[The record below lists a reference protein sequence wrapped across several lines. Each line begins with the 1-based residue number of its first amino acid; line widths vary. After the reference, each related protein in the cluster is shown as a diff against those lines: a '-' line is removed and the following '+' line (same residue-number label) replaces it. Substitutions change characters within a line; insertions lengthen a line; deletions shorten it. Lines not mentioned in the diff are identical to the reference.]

1 MTQPAAQASSR
12 PSSGPAAQHGSAAAK
27 LGVSHLRKVL
37 PNGTVL
43 IDDVSFTVARGE
55 FVALLGASGAGKS
68 LTLRCVLGL
77 TRATSGAAQFD
88 DAEGT
93 RHDLFGLRGAG
104 LRAARR
110 RMGVIFQGAN
120 LVRRL
125 TVLEN
130 VMIGRLGYMHP
141 LRSWLYGFDDS
152 DARVAFAALE
162 RCNIAALAHRIT
174 GSLSGGEMQRV
185 AIARAIHQQP
195 DLYLADEPV
204 SSLDPGNAR
213 SIMELLRPL
222 ADSHPVLGVFHQPD
236 LVACYCTRA
245 IALRNGRIHY
255 DGPADIPASVLR
267 DIYGEELSAISLREP
282 AVLPSPSVALVPSAP
297 PVAAP
302 SAPSVAAAA
311 PARSAH
317 AAREVG

>member
-1 MTQPAAQASSR
+1 MRAVANSNANARLTVR
-12 PSSGPAAQHGSAAAK
+12 
-27 LGVSHLRKVL
+27 HLRKEL
-37 PNGTVL
+37 PDGKVI
-43 IDDVSFTVARGE
+43 IDDVSFSVARGE

-77 TRATSGAAQFD
+77 TQATAGTAEFD
-88 DAEGT
+88 DAQGT
-93 RHDLFGLRGAG
+93 QHQLIGLRGRS

-130 VMIGRLGYMHP
+130 VMIGRLGYMNP
-141 LRSWLYGFDDS
+141 LRSWLYGFDDN
-152 DARVAFAALE
+152 DAHAALE
-162 RCNIAALAHRIT
+162 SLECCKITSLAHRIT

-213 SIMELLRPL
+213 AIMELLRPL
-222 ADSHPVLGVFHQPD
+222 AETHPVLGVFHQPE

-255 DGPADIPASVLR
+255 DGPPNIPAATLR
-267 DIYGEELSAISLREP
+267 DIYGEELSALTSEANP
-282 AVLPSPSVALVPSAP
+282 GNP
-297 PVAAP
+297 
-302 SAPSVAAAA
+302 AAAISYA
-311 PARSAH
+311 
-317 AAREVG
+317 

>member
-1 MTQPAAQASSR
+1 MRTAS
-12 PSSGPAAQHGSAAAK
+12 QHDGVSAS

-43 IDDVSFTVARGE
+43 IDDVSFTVSRGE

-77 TRATSGAAQFD
+77 TRPSGGEAHFD

-93 RHDLFGLRGAG
+93 RHELFGLRGAG

-130 VMIGRLGYMHP
+130 VMIGRLGYVNP
-141 LRSWLYGFDDS
+141 LRSWLYGFDDD
-152 DARVAFAALE
+152 DARIAFAALE

-213 SIMELLRPL
+213 AIMELLRPL
-222 ADSHPVLGVFHQPD
+222 AEAHPVLGVFHQPD

-267 DIYGEELSAISLREP
+267 DIYGEELGAVSQREP
-282 AVLPSPSVALVPSAP
+282 VLRPAMP
-297 PVAAP
+297 
-302 SAPSVAAAA
+302 AAAA
-311 PARSAH
+311 SSSTRMPSSPAAANSAR
-317 AAREVG
+317 AEREVG

>member
-1 MTQPAAQASSR
+1 MNAAVNAR
-12 PSSGPAAQHGSAAAK
+12 ADAAR
-27 LGVSHLRKVL
+27 LTVSHLRKAL
-37 PNGTVL
+37 PDGKVL
-43 IDDVSFTVARGE
+43 IDDVSFSVARGE

-77 TRATSGAAQFD
+77 TRASAGTAQFD
-88 DAEGT
+88 DAQGT
-93 RHDLFGLRGAG
+93 RHELIGLRGRG

-130 VMIGRLGYMHP
+130 VMIGRVGYMNP
-141 LRSWLYGFDDS
+141 LRSWLYGFDDD
-152 DARVAFAALE
+152 DALAALGALE
-162 RCNIAALAHRIT
+162 CCKITTLAHRIT

-213 SIMELLRPL
+213 AIMELLRPL
-222 ADSHPVLGVFHQPD
+222 AETRPVLGVFHQPE

-245 IALRNGRIHY
+245 IALRDGRIHY
-255 DGPADIPASVLR
+255 DGPADIPAATLR
-267 DIYGEELSAISLREP
+267 DIYGEELSALT
-282 AVLPSPSVALVPSAP
+282 
-297 PVAAP
+297 AAGRFP
-302 SAPSVAAAA
+302 AAAA
-311 PARSAH
+311 AAARSCA
-317 AAREVG
+317 